1 MSIGDKLR
9 EIDDEVR
16 RKGIPVDD
24 PLYKPPAQSSRETVI
39 NRERQQGGPR
49 SRNSSEADEERRSE
63 R

>member
-16 RKGIPVDD
+16 RKGIPVND
-24 PLYKPPAQSSRETVI
+24 PQYKPPAGRENMVGS
-39 NRERQQGGPR
+39 ERQQGGPP
-49 SRNSSEADEERRSE
+49 SRTSEADEERRSE

>member
-16 RKGIPVDD
+16 RKGIPVND
-24 PLYKPPAQSSRETVI
+24 PQYKAPDRGSRETVI
-39 NRERQQGGPR
+39 NSERQQGGPR
-49 SRNSSEADEERRSE
+49 SRTSEADEERRSE